1 MSAPVTTSPTQRRD
15 DGHSH
20 LVVGALAGWIAVLAS
35 TIAGFVVTPL
45 IIDNLGKDANGLW
58 RLALQVLGYYGLI
71 DLSLGLA
78 IIRYLS
84 KYRGEGRADDFRS
97 MFHTAARLTVG
108 FVAALLV
115 LVMVFARPLAGLFT
129 DDQATEF
136 ANVLR
141 VMVLST
147 ALTALSL
154 VVGAVL
160 LAHEEF
166 ARTNLIRAAVE
177 IYRAIGSVAVLANG
191 GGLVGLAWISAGAAA
206 LNFSAVAYFVARS
219 HRHEVLPRAGFSR
232 PMARKLSR
240 YAGTSLVN
248 RGGSLLRFQVD
259 IVVINAVVSTAAAG
273 VYGVV
278 LIVVQG
284 IRMLTLAVADVIQPR
299 LSAIQSRQDQFQRSI
314 VTFSNVVASVSV
326 FIVAV
331 LWVTIDDILAVW
343 LRGAED
349 FTVSDRETAAT
360 VFRLLAIGTAID
372 MVLIVGQK
380 SVEALAKHAVL
391 ARLSLVE
398 GLANLGLSITLG
410 EIYGLKGV
418 AIGTMI
424 PSLLFRGV
432 IQPTIVHRITG
443 VPLRSLYDS
452 AVIRPGLVIVA
463 AAAAAVVIGLP
474 VGIDSYPGLAGFG
487 LVCSAATALA
497 VWCGAL
503 LPQSRRGLTALVTD
517 RIRR

>member
-1 MSAPVTTSPTQRRD
+1 MTTAAHHREN
-15 DGHSH
+15 DGHAH
-20 LVVGALAGWIAVLAS
+20 LVAGAIAGWVTVLAS

-45 IIDNLGKDANGLW
+45 ILDNLGKEANGLW
-58 RLALQVLGYYGLI
+58 RLAFQVLGYYGLI
-71 DLSLGLA
+71 DLSIGLA

-84 KYRGEGRADDFRS
+84 MYRGEGRADDFRS
-97 MFHTAARLTVG
+97 MFHTAVRLTGGLVT
-108 FVAALLV
+108 ALLI
-115 LVMVFARPLAGLFT
+115 LVTVFARPIAEVFT
-129 DDQATEF
+129 NEYSAEF
-136 ANVLR
+136 ATVLR
-141 VMVLST
+141 VMVFST
-147 ALTALSL
+147 GLTALAL

-166 ARTNLIRAAVE
+166 ARTNLSRAVVE
-177 IYRAIGSVAVLANG
+177 IFRAVGSVAVLASG

-206 LNFSAVAYFVARS
+206 LNFAAVSYFVLRRYRRAI
-219 HRHEVLPRAGFSR
+219 LPSVGFSR
-232 PMARKLSR
+232 PMAGNLAR

-248 RGGSLLRFQVD
+248 RGGTVLRFQVD

-299 LSAIQSRQDQFQRSI
+299 LSAIQSRPDEFRRSI
-314 VTFSNVVASVSV
+314 VTFTNIVASVAV

-349 FTVSDRETAAT
+349 FTVADRETAAT

-398 GLANLGLSITLG
+398 GVANLGLSILLG
-410 EIYGLKGV
+410 RFYGLEGV
-418 AIGTMI
+418 AIGTMV

-432 IQPTIVHRITG
+432 IQPTFVHRITG
-443 VPLRSLYDS
+443 VPLRSLYES
-452 AVIRPGLVIVA
+452 AVIRPGLVVVA
-463 AAAAAVVIGLP
+463 AAATAVLIGLP
-474 VGIDSYPGLAGFG
+474 VGVDSYVGLAGFG
-487 LVCSAATALA
+487 LACAAATAMA
-497 VWCGAL
+497 VWWGAL
-503 LPQSRRGLTALVTD
+503 LPQSRLGLSTLVAN